1 MADQFSDCEW
11 MAVVV
16 KPGRNEEV
24 HKRFED
30 QGYRSFLP
38 MCLRDRRNG
47 PGRIETVARP
57 LFDRYQ
63 FVGYHTEQPFGPI
76 LNTIGVNF
84 LVRGADLMPLRVSP
98 LILRRVKAR
107 CDADGGMVDL
117 RQRGPEPERGSEPRP
132 VVTWEPGEVLEVVEG
147 PFRDFTATLLQW
159 ADKRREMA
167 QVAVNIF
174 GRTTPVAMAVTGLRL
189 ISHGGRDVA

>member
-24 HKRFED
+24 HRRYLE

-38 MCLRDRRNG
+38 MCLREREYGR
-47 PGRIETVARP
+47 GRIETVTRP

-63 FVGYHTEQPFGPI
+63 FVGYHTEQPFSPI

-98 LILRRVKAR
+98 LILRRIKAR

-117 RQRGPEPERGSEPRP
+117 RPREPEPESETEKRP
-132 VVTWEPGEVLEVVEG
+132 VVTWEPEQALRVIDG
-147 PFRDFTATLLQW
+147 PFRDFAAVFLQS
-159 ADKRREMA
+159 DKRGEMA
-167 QVAVNIF
+167 LVMVELF
-174 GRTTPVAMAVTGLRL
+174 GRTSRVEMPVANLRP
-189 ISHGGRDVA
+189 ITSDRRSVA

>member
-1 MADQFSDCEW
+1 MADQFSDREW
-11 MAVVV
+11 YAVVV

-38 MCLRDRRNG
+38 LCLRERTHARKT
-47 PGRIETVARP
+47 ETVVRP

-63 FVGYHTEQPFGPI
+63 FVGYDTEQPFGPI

-117 RQRGPEPERGSEPRP
+117 RPREPEPERESEPRP
-132 VVTWEPGEVLEVVEG
+132 VVTWEPEQALRVIDG
-147 PFRDFTATLLQW
+147 PFRDFAAVFLQ
-159 ADKRREMA
+159 ADRRGQMA
-167 QVAVNIF
+167 LVMVELF
-174 GRTTPVAMAVTGLRL
+174 GRTSRVEMPVVNLRP
-189 ISHGGRDVA
+189 ITSDRRSVA